1 VRSTGS
7 NASLFY
13 CATTKVVGERMNE
26 DRKDADALLAG
37 DVYED
42 AVELQT
48 FHAGRKV
55 WLIKVPDYVAK
66 EWRSVCSDQE
76 HIDTD
81 VSGIEQRDDDDD
93 RDEGHEMEGVGRP
106 VGPVLGTL
114 VIRST
119 GQPGEKDERIAD
131 EKNESSDVSKRKK
144 GPTVSLTLC
153 HESTSR
159 LPQEYDLALSSRPG
173 PAMLA
178 FSERHEGM
186 SRAVEGT
193 VQHRLDVD
201 TRSHGLKGG
210 DGGREGQR
218 GGVKLLNEEYRR
230 LARERFRAEDSNR
243 TQRRVKVMTD
253 SKIIDI
259 RKPVGL
265 EVGAVGMKKKAQ
277 KVEKRIASSREEL
290 LPVLFKLFQKQGRWS
305 FAQLQKETEQPTQHL
320 KKVLLEIAVQN
331 RAGPYKDLWEL
342 SKESQIHAS

>member
-1 VRSTGS
+1 
-7 NASLFY
+7 
-13 CATTKVVGERMNE
+13 MNE
-26 DRKDADALLAG
+26 NKNNDVLLRG
-37 DVYED
+37 DVYEE

-55 WLIKVPDYVAK
+55 WLIKVPDYIAK
-66 EWRSVCSDQE
+66 EWRSVCGSQE
-76 HIDTD
+76 D
-81 VSGIEQRDDDDD
+81 VQATTTTGKEGDDEDDDLED
-93 RDEGHEMEGVGRP
+93 GGRP

-114 VIRST
+114 KIRSSSSISPS
-119 GQPGEKDERIAD
+119 GQREEQSIDVKGESKYSNSKSMNIE
-131 EKNESSDVSKRKK
+131 KRKDR
-144 GPTVSLTLC
+144 GPAVLLTLS
-153 HESTSR
+153 HESTSH

-201 TRSHGLKGG
+201 ARSHGVKT
-210 DGGREGQR
+210 DGGREHGS
-218 GGVKLLNEEYRR
+218 GLNEEYRR
-230 LARERFRAEDSNR
+230 LARERFRAEDSIR

-265 EVGAVGMKKKAQ
+265 EVGALGMKKKAQ

-290 LPVLFKLFQKQGRWS
+290 LPVLFRLFQKQGRWS
-305 FAQLQKETEQPTQHL
+305 FSQLQKETEQPTQHL

-331 RAGPYKDLWEL
+331 KAGPYKDLWEL
-342 SKESQIHAS
+342 SKESQIHVVL

>member
-1 VRSTGS
+1 MTENKSDDNLPR
-7 NASLFY
+7 
-13 CATTKVVGERMNE
+13 
-26 DRKDADALLAG
+26 G
-37 DVYED
+37 DVYEE

-55 WLIKVPDYVAK
+55 WLIKVPDYIAK
-66 EWRSVCSDQE
+66 EWRSVCCSQE
-76 HIDTD
+76 NAQATAT
-81 VSGIEQRDDDDD
+81 SGKEEEDEDDD
-93 RDEGHEMEGVGRP
+93 EMEDGGRP

-114 VIRST
+114 MIRSSSST
-119 GQPGEKDERIAD
+119 MSHSGQKEEQSVSEKRESNDNSSKSNVER
-131 EKNESSDVSKRKK
+131 RKDR
-144 GPTVSLTLC
+144 GPAVLLTLS

-201 TRSHGLKGG
+201 ARSHGLKAA
-210 DGGREGQR
+210 GGREHGR
-218 GGVKLLNEEYRR
+218 VLNEEYRR
-230 LARERFRAEDSNR
+230 LARERFRTEDSNR

-265 EVGAVGMKKKAQ
+265 EVGALGMKKKAQ

-305 FAQLQKETEQPTQHL
+305 FSQLQKETEQPTQHL

-331 RAGPYKDLWEL
+331 KAGPYKDLWEL
-342 SKESQIHAS
+342 SKESQIHL